1 MRRACG
7 FKAKSRPGSRQE
19 TPGEA
24 IPGSRKSVTL
34 GEQQKSD
41 DGARQVSDDGMHGS
55 SRSVKQGDLSG
66 KRSVFMI
73 KVVPK
78 SRPGRS
84 QNAHSSKE
92 VRQGGWSKGV

>member
-7 FKAKSRPGSRQE
+7 FKAKSRPGCRQE

-24 IPGSRKSVTL
+24 IPGTRKSVTL

-41 DGARQVSDDGMHGS
+41 GGARQVFGDGMHGS
-55 SRSVKQGDLSG
+55 SCRVKQGDLPG
-66 KRSVFMI
+66 KRSVFMS
-73 KVVPK
+73 KAVPK

-92 VRQGGWSKGV
+92 VPETGWSKGA